1 MVLTR
6 VRIPRRAL
14 GREVHILLLAAH
26 PVTRPSWLIAVMGYE
41 EAGLL
46 LIPPHPHAGS
56 GHRAGLSRSDAD
68 GLVLSGGTPKTD
80 VQPGSPPLR
89 KERSQ
94 PPSGQSGGNT
104 TTPASTGGKTGQS
117 TTAPA
122 KPAEKT
128 IELQTT
134 ASGEGTVMIWENGSS
149 SSQKF
154 SGNWSKTYTGDET
167 KDLTMLSVSGDI
179 MGGDD
184 QTVSCKVIVNG
195 QEKVSK
201 DTSGS
206 IGSATCDIPLF

>member
-1 MVLTR
+1 MVEQPPRKRQVTGSNP
-6 VRIPRRAL
+6 VDGSQKETHTGFPKEEGYSHDCTKHHPPPEAPVSETPRRR
-14 GREVHILLLAAH
+14 GNKPKKKSLLK
-26 PVTRPSWLIAVMGYE
+26 RWWFWLIVVLVVIGAVG
-41 EAGLL
+41 A
-46 LIPPHPHAGS
+46 
-56 GHRAGLSRSDAD
+56 
-68 GLVLSGGTPKTD
+68 
-80 VQPGSPPLR
+80 
-89 KERSQ
+89 
-94 PPSGQSGGNT
+94 GQSGGNT

-201 DTSGS
+201 DASGS